1 MRNPPTRPPIGLHLA
16 RTARVVS
23 ATFERAMA
31 DAGCSA
37 SAWQVLVLI
46 RAGHRGTQSEMA
58 ESMGITGATLTYHLN
73 ALEEQGFVRRWRD
86 PSNRR
91 VQQAELTESGAALF
105 ARLRAVAARHDQR
118 LRSPLTEA
126 SRPACG
132 RRLPATVRCGA
143 RGDLERE
150 LDQAAAAATVAVAG

>member
-91 VQQAELTESGAALF
+91 VQQGELTESGAALF

-118 LRSPLTEA
+118 LRSALSHDEA
-126 SRPACG
+126 ELLEQLLDKLQAGLDG
-132 RRLPATVRCGA
+132 REP
-143 RGDLERE
+143 
-150 LDQAAAAATVAVAG
+150 AVAGRRARAAQRSR

>member
-1 MRNPPTRPPIGLHLA
+1 MRNPSTRPPIGLHLA

-23 ATFERAMA
+23 AAFERAMA

-91 VQQAELTESGAALF
+91 VQQGELTESGEALF
-105 ARLRAVAARHDQR
+105 ARLRAVAVRHDQR
-118 LRSPLTEA
+118 LRSALSDDEA
-126 SRPACG
+126 ELLAELLDKLQAGLDG
-132 RRLPATVRCGA
+132 REP
-143 RGDLERE
+143 
-150 LDQAAAAATVAVAG
+150 AVAGRRARAAQRSR

>member
-1 MRNPPTRPPIGLHLA
+1 MRDPSSRPPIGLHLA
-16 RTARVVS
+16 RAARVVTG
-23 ATFERAMA
+23 AFERSMT

-58 ESMGITGATLTYHLN
+58 ESMGITDATLTYHLN

-91 VQQAELTESGAALF
+91 VQQAELTESGEALF
-105 ARLRAVAARHDQR
+105 ARLRAVAAQHDRR
-118 LRSPLTEA
+118 LRSALSEGEA
-126 SRPACG
+126 ELLAELLDKLQAGVEG
-132 RRLPATVRCGA
+132 REP
-143 RGDLERE
+143 
-150 LDQAAAAATVAVAG
+150 AVAGRRARAAPRSR